1 MTELTKQQKIDLVKQ
16 MIEHKRRMDEFSD
29 QFQKMFGTFPGN
41 GECSYESFD
50 LLFSDYMKLVAD
62 RIGDSNDGISW
73 FVWENDCGK
82 EGMDA
87 CADEGRLIPILDA
100 EDYVDFVEACGK

>member
-1 MTELTKQQKIDLVKQ
+1 MTALTKQQKIDLVKQ

-29 QFQKMFGTFPGN
+29 QFQKMFGTLPGN

>member
-62 RIGDSNDGISW
+62 RIGDSSDGISW

-82 EGMDA
+82 EGLE
-87 CADEGRLIPILDA
+87 ADVNGEMKIIKTA
-100 EDYVDFVEACGK
+100 SDYIDFVEADY